1 MVIII
6 AKIRLKNLSDRDA
19 MFAAMKAATPPSLR
33 EPGVIAYQSFIHHED
48 SLVVNGIDV
57 FVSKEAV
64 IAHNRSEHIAVL
76 ASEMAG
82 IDADIDVRSYH
93 GAMEPFDLSSL
104 PTAAVWA
111 DTAFTPIPNTS
122 GQFRG

>member
-6 AKIRLKNLSDRDA
+6 ARIRLKNLSDRDV
-19 MFAAMKAATPPSLR
+19 MFAAMKAATPPSLK
-33 EPGVIAYQSFIHHED
+33 EPGVIAYQSFIDHED

-57 FVSKEAV
+57 FASEEAV

-76 ASEMAG
+76 ASAMAG

-93 GAMEPFDLSSL
+93 GEMEPFDLGRL
-104 PTAAVWA
+104 PTAAVWT
-111 DTAFTPIPNTS
+111 DTAFIQAS
-122 GQFRG
+122 DVSS